1 MEECDF
7 SRRCLHVAVEN
18 NDAAM
23 LELLLGFGADV
34 DAREKPQQQTPLHDA
49 ARVEERYDV
58 YRSIEL

>member
-18 NDAAM
+18 NDVSM
-23 LELLLGFGADV
+23 LELLIGFGADV

-49 ARVEERYDV
+49 ARAEERSD
-58 YRSIEL
+58 L